1 MRFFTGNSDNI
12 KKTINI
18 EEPSTIGAGV
28 YSSFAELHYAHLKF
42 IIEKDGDYLGFG
54 CKKFS
59 YFKKQSDDTFKEYQ
73 ASDNFDFA
81 NILIIEGEYLYMIK
95 N

>member
-1 MRFFTGNSDNI
+1 MRFFTGNSDDI

-18 EEPSTIGAGV
+18 EEPSKIGAGV
-28 YSSFAELHYAHLKF
+28 DSSLAELHYAHLKF

-59 YFKKQSDDTFKEYQ
+59 YFKK
-73 ASDNFDFA
+73 
-81 NILIIEGEYLYMIK
+81 
-95 N
+95 